1 MVADVGITVC
11 IAVENDG
18 YPVAA
23 AQFQHG
29 DIVFL
34 CVQAVALRMQG
45 TGIDFEKYMVLL
57 CGADQGL
64 VIDRETSVI
73 RVADDLNSRIFHGA
87 QVGSRVLV
95 NGAAGIA
102 GIVDA
107 GNGKVQPVH
116 IAGF

>member
-1 MVADVGITVC
+1 MRRLFYRRIDNELLRKINLVKQFPGTDVVADVGITVC

-23 AQFQHG
+23 AQLQHG

-64 VIDRETSVI
+64 VIDWETSVV

-87 QVGSRVLV
+87 
-95 NGAAGIA
+95 
-102 GIVDA
+102 
-107 GNGKVQPVH
+107 
-116 IAGF
+116 